1 MTQEARRR
9 LQAIEN
15 FSELGSGIHIAM
27 QDLDIRGAGNML
39 GAEQSGFIAD
49 LGYETYQKILEEAV
63 DELKSEEFADLYA
76 DSEEGKRDSGSE
88 YVRETYIESDLELM
102 FPPTYI
108 PNDSERI
115 SLYRELDKMEEER
128 DILAFTERLKDRFG
142 KIPKEGKELIRIV
155 RLRRMAKKLGMEKL
169 VLKKGQMSIFLINN
183 PDSPYYQSEAFDKLL
198 AFIQKH
204 PRECN
209 LRDQNGKRSIVI
221 KNVRTVET
229 ACALVEEIE
238 KS

>member
-1 MTQEARRR
+1 
-9 LQAIEN
+9 
-15 FSELGSGIHIAM
+15 
-27 QDLDIRGAGNML
+27 
-39 GAEQSGFIAD
+39 
-49 LGYETYQKILEEAV
+49 
-63 DELKSEEFADLYA
+63 
-76 DSEEGKRDSGSE
+76 
-88 YVRETYIESDLELM
+88 
-102 FPPTYI
+102 
-108 PNDSERI
+108 
-115 SLYRELDKMEEER
+115 MEEER
-128 DILAFTERLKDRFG
+128 EILAFTERLKDRFG

-155 RLRRMAKKLGMEKL
+155 RLRRMAKRLGMEKL